1 MKKILVVIDMQND
14 FVSGSLG
21 TEEAKLIVP
30 KVVEKVKEA
39 RANGNLVL
47 FTRDTHH
54 ANYLST
60 DEGKKLPVEHCIF
73 ATHGWEI
80 INELEVLDVRAY
92 DKNTFG
98 SKDLVMNLEN
108 YCKINGVKEIE
119 FCGLC
124 TGICVLANVVS
135 TKTLLYNDPKLSDVR
150 LVVDASCC
158 ACVTKET
165 HKIALEAMKLQQID
179 IINE

>member
-1 MKKILVVIDMQND
+1 MEKILVVIDMQND

-39 RANGNLVL
+39 RANGHLVL
-47 FTRDTHH
+47 FTRDTHNT
-54 ANYLST
+54 NYLST

-73 ATHGWEI
+73 CTHGWEI
-80 INELEVLDVRAY
+80 VDELEVLETSIY
-92 DKNTFG
+92 NKNTFG
-98 SKDLVMNLEN
+98 SKSLVRDLGL
-108 YCKINGVKEIE
+108 YCEFNGVKEIE

-135 TKTLLYNDPKLSDVR
+135 TKTLLYNKHKLSDVR

>member
-1 MKKILVVIDMQND
+1 MEKILVVIDMQND

-39 RANGNLVL
+39 RANGHLVL

-73 ATHGWEI
+73 CTHGWEI
-80 INELEVLDVRAY
+80 VDELGAFDTTAY
-92 DKNTFG
+92 NKNTFG
-98 SKDLVMNLEN
+98 SDSLVVDLER
-108 YCKINGVKEIE
+108 YCTFNEVKEIE

-135 TKTLLYNDPKLSDVR
+135 TKTLLYNNPKLSDVR

>member
-1 MKKILVVIDMQND
+1 MEKILVVIDMQND

-21 TEEAKLIVP
+21 TEEAKSIVP

-39 RANGNLVL
+39 RANGDLVL

-73 ATHGWEI
+73 GTHGWEI
-80 INELEVLDVRAY
+80 VDELEVLGTSIY

-98 SKDLVMNLEN
+98 SKSLVRDLEL
-108 YCKINGVKEIE
+108 YCKLNVVKEIE

-135 TKTLLYNDPKLSDVR
+135 TKTLLYNNPKLSDIR

>member
-1 MKKILVVIDMQND
+1 MEKILVVIDMQND

-21 TEEAKLIVP
+21 TEEAKSIVP

-73 ATHGWEI
+73 GTHGWEI
-80 INELEVLDVRAY
+80 IDELEVLDVRAY

-135 TKTLLYNDPKLSDVR
+135 TKTLLYNNPKLSDIR

>member
-1 MKKILVVIDMQND
+1 MEKILVVIDMQND

-39 RANGNLVL
+39 RANGHLVL

-73 ATHGWEI
+73 RTHGWEI
-80 INELEVLDVRAY
+80 VDELGVFDTTAY
-92 DKNTFG
+92 NKNTFG
-98 SKDLVMNLEN
+98 SDSLVVDLER
-108 YCKINGVKEIE
+108 YCEINGVKEIE

-135 TKTLLYNDPKLSDVR
+135 TKTLLYNKHKLSDVR